1 MESSLK
7 DVPSR
12 AQQLKSQREI
22 RSSYFRRLFS
32 PIWMR
37 KGKKLKSTGFKQHFL
52 SALYNG
58 ENSFNASLDQSFK
71 DWRKQEEQIG
81 DVCILRV
88 GF

>member
-1 MESSLK
+1 
-7 DVPSR
+7 
-12 AQQLKSQREI
+12 
-22 RSSYFRRLFS
+22 
-32 PIWMR
+32 MR